1 MSALHL
7 LRRLAVLEGRFLHE
21 LEEGFPYAVVAV
33 DRITVGRHHWS
44 ILHVKREDSVMKV
57 VLENNVFNEA
67 GELLLCVGFIE
78 SALVCNGLN
87 TDGKSTYR
95 ILCYNTLSWPL
106 VEKQS

>member
-7 LRRLAVLEGRFLHE
+7 HRRLAVREVRFLHE

-44 ILHVKREDSVMKV
+44 ILHVKRDDSVMKV

-67 GELLLCVGFIE
+67 EELLLCVGVIE
-78 SALVCNGLN
+78 CVLVYNGLN
-87 TDGKSTYR
+87 TDGRYTYR
-95 ILCYNTLSWPL
+95 IVCYDNLAGQL
-106 VEKQS
+106 VEK